1 MSPSPWPLA
10 LGILTFLTYYRFA
23 AGTLLHEPV
32 AAGNP
37 HDNAL
42 GSALGFMDRFALVTP
57 LYVVG
62 FRSYGLPMACRW
74 PAGAG

>member
-1 MSPSPWPLA
+1 MA
-10 LGILTFLTYYRFA
+10 LGILAFLTYYRFA

-37 HDNAL
+37 YGNT
-42 GSALGFMDRFALVTP
+42 LGFMDRFALVTP

-62 FRSYGLPMACRW
+62 FGSYGLPEPTDATTKTTTA
-74 PAGAG
+74 P